1 MHSSRPPRGGS
12 SPAALP
18 ALLRASHLFGLA
30 LGSALGKLRD
40 SGVTAARMFER
51 AEESAL
57 LLRMTRAAA
66 GILGA
71 RWDKVPERH
80 RSHYPPEQRFRIL
93 RIRSFLGLSQRETAE
108 MFRVSTETIAR
119 WEMETTRP
127 DEEAPRHALRPLVA
141 PNPPVRRFADV
152 VRAVV
157 KTMELVGFG
166 GNDLIART
174 LARAGWKLSA
184 RTVGRIRKERWPLP
198 CAPEAASRVPRA
210 VRAKRPN
217 HVWMVDL
224 TDVKGLFGLV
234 TFKVAVVFDAFSRMP
249 LSARVF
255 SKEASAVEIARFV
268 SRTAKRH
275 GRPAHFVSDRARCFT
290 GGIFRRK
297 LLRLGVKQRFGAV
310 GKKGSIALIE
320 RLWRTLKDTLGLRL
334 MGPLVAED
342 LMAKVELG
350 LVHYAHF
357 RPHQALAGATPSE
370 IYFGRTPSHLSA
382 IPPSRGRPG
391 EGPMDLPFRVDYLDA
406 ERLLPALV
414 RKAA

>member
-30 LGSALGKLRD
+30 FGSALGKLRD

-57 LLRMTRAAA
+57 LLRMMREAA

-80 RSHYPPEQRFRIL
+80 RPHYPPEQRFRIL
-93 RIRSFLGLSQRETAE
+93 RIRSVLGLSQRETAA
-108 MFRVSTETIAR
+108 MFRVSVETIAR
-119 WEMETTRP
+119 WEMETTST
-127 DEEAPRHALRPLVA
+127 DGEAPHPLVA

-152 VRAVV
+152 VRALV
-157 KTMELVGFG
+157 KTMELAGFG

-174 LARAGWKLSA
+174 LACAGWKLSA
-184 RTVGRIRKERWPLP
+184 RTVGRIRRERWPLP
-198 CAPEAASRVPRA
+198 RVPEKVSTVPRA
-210 VRAKRPN
+210 VRAKHPN
-217 HVWMVDL
+217 HVWMADL

-255 SKEASAVEIARFV
+255 SKEASALEIARFV

-275 GRPAHFVSDRARCFT
+275 GRPGHFVSDQARCFT
-290 GGIFRRK
+290 GEIFRRK
-297 LLRLGVKQRFGAV
+297 LLRLGVKQRFGAI

-320 RLWRTLKDTLGLRL
+320 RLWRTLKHTLGLRL

-342 LMAKVELG
+342 LMAKVEMG
-350 LVHYAHF
+350 LVHYSYF
-357 RPHQALAGATPSE
+357 RPHQALGGATPAE

-382 IPPSRGRPG
+382 IPPPRGRPD
-391 EGPMDLPFRVDYLDA
+391 EGPVDSPFRVEYLDA
-406 ERLLPALV
+406 ERMLPVLV